1 MKYLQVYENSDEY
14 AEAIEYNGYGP
25 LPHASVLKDGDQL
38 IPGYISDP
46 IRTATYE
53 GPTNLFYDNYNIK
66 KVVAGDK
73 VLYENNNEPV
83 KHTITVTPENL
94 VITGTDSDAL
104 ENAEVIYC
112 DDHIFLNPSEAQVI
126 EISRNRTSTGTGI
139 EKPGLHEYLAMVYD
153 TNHVKD
159 IYWDP
164 KYHMYEHSTNEEVKY
179 IIYCHS
185 DYQTHGD
192 KEVTFQWRRDG
203 DALTTH
209 ITYYTIP
216 LPYIEVFHE
225 SMQND
230 TPILP
235 QNIKI
240 DKVRIRTNVDTTVPG
255 VYLVVKEDGYLVS
268 VWGSETLD
276 QFRTESPEYIDF
288 PFPNEYNGRAIQIG
302 FAQVVEDGLVDGST
316 PYLDNSITCYQ
327 VSDPADLYSEND
339 ITITYE
345 PFNRFYPVHFGGTN
359 VVSFNDKAHE
369 YHFVSELHPAV
380 YQNCSKIKE
389 LVIPE
394 HIDTIPYQSLAGL
407 TSLESLTLPKKL
419 NVLHIQDLNECPN
432 LKEIIFL
439 GEEAPTLAGY
449 VGIGGLFPH
458 EGVIKAPM
466 NGRGYSALVK
476 EINMSTSSGL
486 NWALEYF

>member
-1 MKYLQVYENSDEY
+1 MIIVIERSVCLAFITHKNNVCVPNFVNFFLFIKKKQNMKYLQVYENSDEY
-14 AEAIEYNGYGP
+14 AKAIEYNGYGP
-25 LPHASVLKDGDQL
+25 LPHASILRDGDQL

-53 GPTNLFYDNYNIK
+53 GPTKLFYDNYNIK
-66 KVVAGDK
+66 KVVAGDE

-94 VITGTDSDAL
+94 VITGTDSNAL
-104 ENAEVIYC
+104 ENAEVTHC

-126 EISRNRTSTGTGI
+126 EISKKKTSAGI
-139 EKPGLHEYLAMVYD
+139 EKPGLHEYIAMVYD
-153 TNHVKD
+153 TNHVTD
-159 IYWDP
+159 ILWDP
-164 KYHMYEHSTNEEVKY
+164 KYHKYMHSTNEEIKY
-179 IIYCHS
+179 TIYCYS

-192 KEVTFQWRRDG
+192 KEVTFQWVRDG
-203 DALTTH
+203 VALTTY

-216 LPYIEVFHE
+216 LPDIE
-225 SMQND
+225 
-230 TPILP
+230 
-235 QNIKI
+235 
-240 DKVRIRTNVDTTVPG
+240 
-255 VYLVVKEDGYLVS
+255 
-268 VWGSETLD
+268 
-276 QFRTESPEYIDF
+276 
-288 PFPNEYNGRAIQIG
+288 
-302 FAQVVEDGLVDGST
+302 T
-316 PYLDNSITCYQ
+316 PYLDNNITCYQ

-369 YHFVSELHPAV
+369 YNFVSELHPAV

-394 HIDTIPYQSLAGL
+394 HIDTIPRQSLAGL

-439 GEEAPTLAGY
+439 GEEAPTLAGPT
-449 VGIGGLFPH
+449 GIGGLFPH

-466 NGRGYSALVK
+466 NGRGYSNLVK
-476 EINMSTSSGL
+476 IINYTGTTTEEFH
-486 NWALEYF
+486 WTLEYF